1 MRHESL
7 VCYPILF
14 WTHNTGLTR
23 PGASLAPFNLGSGLL
38 FLNHLAPNL
47 FLRERMIGL
56 GPFLSGPS
64 FFEILAPTLGL
75 TRIFH
80 VWELKVHLHNTTKF
94 HLIIYNQFY
103 SYIIYNYLYFNFIL
117 GCMFLNFPKP
127 VGQNFK
133 N

>member
-1 MRHESL
+1 MKALFVILSFFG
-7 VCYPILF
+7 PIIRALLGPALHWRPLIWVRASFF
-14 WTHNTGLTR
+14 WTIWH
-23 PGASLAPFNLGSGLL
+23 
-38 FLNHLAPNL
+38 L

-94 HLIIYNQFY
+94 HLIIYSQFY